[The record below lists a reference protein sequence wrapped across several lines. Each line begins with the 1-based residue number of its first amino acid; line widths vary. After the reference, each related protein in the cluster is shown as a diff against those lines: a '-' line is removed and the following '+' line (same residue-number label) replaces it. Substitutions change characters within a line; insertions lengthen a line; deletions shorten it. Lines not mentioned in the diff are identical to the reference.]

1 MKNYRALTL
10 LALVVVLSACRPST
24 HPETDQPGNGSNN
37 GSSTP
42 GGGSSGGGSSSA
54 MPTEDS
60 KIKLDSYGESFSAS
74 IASKLKG
81 SHYMEQNCT
90 GVTTWNDYKN
100 LPMNRCRY
108 SSDGQTVEVLMLNP
122 GPRRLTQWLEEA
134 CGSLAGNFSQCVQK
148 SFNQILYQS
157 GGQFPVAGIVI
168 EDMDGNGRGNA
179 YAFRNG
185 VTVQIAAFG
194 TATESKITQSQI
206 DRSFTD
212 APSKTYSYGR
222 PISVT
227 RTQIYNYAQAH
238 GLKIPSLGT
247 SSAET
252 NNFNLVVGDWYRQA
266 WRSSQN
272 HVLRAWIY
280 AQGY

>member
-1 MKNYRALTL
+1 MKNYR
-10 LALVVVLSACRPST
+10 VLSLLSLFVFLAAC
-24 HPETDQPGNGSNN
+24 
-37 GSSTP
+37 GSSSHPVIDDPVP
-42 GGGSSGGGSSSA
+42 GGGTNTGSSNGGSSSSA
-54 MPTEDS
+54 MPVDDA
-60 KIKLDSYGESFSAS
+60 KISLDTYGQNFQA
-74 IASKLKG
+74 AKANALKS

-90 GVTTWNDYKN
+90 SVTTWNEWKN
-100 LPMNRCRY
+100 LPMKRCRY
-108 SSDGQTVEVLMLNP
+108 SSDGQTAEVLMLNP

-134 CGSLAGNFSQCVQK
+134 CGELAENFDACVK
-148 SFNQILYQS
+148 GAFNQILYQS

-185 VTVQIAAFG
+185 VTVQVAAFG
-194 TATESKITQSQI
+194 TATENTVTQSMI

-212 APSKTYSYGR
+212 APIKTYSYGR

-227 RTQIYNYAQAH
+227 REQLTAYAKH
-238 GLKIPSLGT
+238 VGLSIPTLGA
-247 SSAET
+247 SSGRD
-252 NNFNLVVGDWYRQA
+252 NSFNTVVGDLYRQA
-266 WRSSQN
+266 WRSSKN

>member
-1 MKNYRALTL
+1 MNYRAYI
-10 LALVVVLSACRPST
+10 LVAFTVVLAACAPSN
-24 HPETDQPGNGSNN
+24 HPITDGPTSGSNS
-37 GSSTP
+37 GSST
-42 GGGSSGGGSSSA
+42 GGGSSSGGNSSSSL
-54 MPTEDS
+54 PTDDS
-60 KIKLDSYGESFSAS
+60 KIALDSYGESFQAS
-74 IASKLKG
+74 IASKLKN

-90 GVTTWNDYKN
+90 SVTTWNEYKN
-100 LPMNRCRY
+100 LPMQRCRY

-122 GPRRLTQWLEEA
+122 GPRRLTLWLEEA

-157 GGQFPVAGIVI
+157 GGQFPVAGIVV
-168 EDMDGNGRGNA
+168 EDMDENGKGNA

-185 VTVQIAAFG
+185 VTVQISAFG
-194 TATESKITQSQI
+194 TATESRISQSQI

-212 APSKTYSYGR
+212 APIKTYSYAR
-222 PISVT
+222 PISAT
-227 RTQIYNYAQAH
+227 RTQLADYARAH
-238 GLKIPSLGT
+238 GLSIPSLGT

-252 NNFNLVVGDWYRQA
+252 NNFNTLVGDWYRQA

-272 HVLRAWIY
+272 HVIRAWVY